1 MDALTILTWAIGIQ
15 TAILI
20 FLFGYILYSLDKTQS
35 EVIEINGEIKV
46 VDNGE
51 INVVDKRLDKLEE
64 TTEKIYNL
72 LSIIHTDNQV
82 IKSILQ
88 MKKCCM
94 INDRAQTKKAE

>member
-46 VDNGE
+46 VD
-51 INVVDKRLDKLEE
+51 KRLDKLEE

-72 LSIIHTDNQV
+72 LSIIHTDNQAVSYTHLDVYKRQV
-82 IKSILQ
+82 ILP
-88 MKKCCM
+88 ML
-94 INDRAQTKKAE
+94 